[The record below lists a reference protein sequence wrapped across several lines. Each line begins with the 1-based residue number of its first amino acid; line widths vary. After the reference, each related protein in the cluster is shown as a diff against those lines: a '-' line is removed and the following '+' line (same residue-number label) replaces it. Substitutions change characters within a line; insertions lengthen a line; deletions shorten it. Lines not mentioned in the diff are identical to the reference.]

1 MKADLDKTQ
10 IKQANAETQNKDLQD
25 ALAKA
30 TKKLAEVQR
39 EAQRLTD
46 EAERLAGEL
55 HEQRSH
61 YVMMRDRFDG
71 EQALARR
78 KTEELEAMQ
87 KRVEEEG
94 KKETELYEKYMCYCK
109 TAGGD
114 LSASLADAGS
124 SISDLGNKIKAAEEQ
139 KKVLASELK
148 TAQSDRSAAKKAMA
162 EGTAVRE
169 KEAAAFANEKA
180 KTDKDIAAAGKAI
193 TAIGQGM
200 ETSFLQSTGAQLLR
214 NVLLSKHDLLME
226 DDRQDVLSFLSG
238 SQEYAQSGQIL
249 GILKQMYDEMVK
261 VAKDAQEAENAGIKT
276 FEELMAA
283 KKGS

>member
-1 MKADLDKTQ
+1 MSASDLPAFTIPDEWQEDSHELARERREKQALERQLADARYECRKIEVLQQRSDDLQVRHHKEATAREEAEAAQHKAEKFAESVAEWDRALQEKNQRLEARVEGLEKEVKSAQ

-87 KRVEEEG
+87 KRVEEL
-94 KKETELYEKYMCYCK
+94 T
-109 TAGGD
+109 
-114 LSASLADAGS
+114 
-124 SISDLGNKIKAAEEQ
+124 
-139 KKVLASELK
+139 
-148 TAQSDRSAAKKAMA
+148 
-162 EGTAVRE
+162 
-169 KEAAAFANEKA
+169 
-180 KTDKDIAAAGKAI
+180 
-193 TAIGQGM
+193 
-200 ETSFLQSTGAQLLR
+200 
-214 NVLLSKHDLLME
+214 
-226 DDRQDVLSFLSG
+226 DVLDRDKHLHSQIGDEEERYLSLFFPYVVLI
-238 SQEYAQSGQIL
+238 SIQALLDHVPLSC
-249 GILKQMYDEMVK
+249 
-261 VAKDAQEAENAGIKT
+261 
-276 FEELMAA
+276 
-283 KKGS
+283 SS